1 MSELNEIIFKVSA
14 AQLEKRRQWRR
25 QLEER
30 IAREQLEK
38 GKLSESV
45 AEVLKASLE
54 RGEPCAYYGA
64 IGGAYNDIF
73 QPTPNGL
80 IYKVKNSVSGDEID
94 LTDFDTVGDIV
105 TAIISETE
113 YVTLLEWQQSIEQK
127 LGCIGSYIYKFSGTT
142 LGTIIKVRCVE
153 TSEEI
158 DCTDYDW

>member
-1 MSELNEIIFKVSA
+1 MSELNKLIFKVCNI
-14 AQLEKRRQWRR
+14 QLEKRRQWRR

-30 IAREQLEK
+30 IAKKQIEE
-38 GKLSESV
+38 GKFTESITKV
-45 AEVLKASLE
+45 IEASLE

-94 LTDFDTVGDIV
+94 LTDFDTLGDIV
-105 TAIISETE
+105 TAVISETE
-113 YVTLLEWQQSIEQK
+113 YITLLEWQQCIEKK
-127 LGCIGSYIYKFSGTT
+127 LGYVGSYIYKFTGTS
-142 LGTIIKVRCVE
+142 LGTITKVKCIE
-153 TSEEI
+153 TGEEI

>member
-1 MSELNEIIFKVSA
+1 MLESNQLIFKASVT
-14 AQLEKRRQWRR
+14 QLKKIHHWRQ

-30 IAREQLEK
+30 IAKQQLETGRLRK
-38 GKLSESV
+38 F
-45 AEVLKASLE
+45 ATKAINSSLE

-64 IGGAYNDIF
+64 IGGAYDNIF
-73 QPTPNGL
+73 QPTPNSL
-80 IYKVKNSVSGDEID
+80 IFKVKNNVSGDEID
-94 LTDFDTVGDIV
+94 LTDFDAVGDVIV
-105 TAIISETE
+105 GVISDTE
-113 YVTLLEWQQSIEQK
+113 YTTLLEWQQSIEQK